1 MEAQN
6 ERAYLKQPSVYKGK
20 AKLASSK
27 RLKRFVRNVGLG
39 FKTPKAASE
48 GTYIDKK
55 CPFVGNVSIRGR
67 ILRGVVVS
75 TKMKRT
81 IIVRR
86 PYFHYVPKYNRY
98 EKRHK
103 NFAVH
108 SSPAFVVHEGDQV
121 VFGQCRPLSKTVT
134 FNLLKVEVSRENQV
148 LKSFA
153 SK

>member
-1 MEAQN
+1 MMFLVVLAMLFGS
-6 ERAYLKQPSVYKGK
+6 ASVF
-20 AKLASSK
+20 SSC
-27 RLKRFVRNVGLG
+27 LFVRKCECVFQLACVDCVQQQRKLLCRDAPIYLMWRSVCLGVLIVWVLFLVTSVSPGLH
-39 FKTPKAASE
+39 
-48 GTYIDKK
+48 
-55 CPFVGNVSIRGR
+55 SIRGR

-121 VFGQCRPLSKTVT
+121 VFGQCR
-134 FNLLKVEVSRENQV
+134 
-148 LKSFA
+148 
-153 SK
+153 